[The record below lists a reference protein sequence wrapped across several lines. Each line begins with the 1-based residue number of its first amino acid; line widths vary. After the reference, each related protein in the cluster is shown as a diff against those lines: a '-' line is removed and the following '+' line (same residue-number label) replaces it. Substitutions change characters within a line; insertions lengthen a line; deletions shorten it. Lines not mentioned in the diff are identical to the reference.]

1 METVNF
7 EDTRRMIL
15 LRVLLIPFIAVVL
28 VFGTLIYYFSTNLSK
43 QTRARLSSLAD
54 GHRGI
59 IEQFLRERAADL
71 RYVAASNN
79 LEELSVN
86 SRLALELERLQ
97 GLSRAFFDLGV
108 FDAAGNHLAYIGP
121 YELKGKNYAHTDWFK
136 HVQNEEIYISD
147 VFLGYRQAPHFVIAV
162 RQFDGERPWYIRAT
176 IDTLFFNGMVENMR
190 VGKTGEAYLVNRNG
204 IFQTRRRSGG
214 NPLEEDPDFLAYQIE
229 KEGTTTFTARDR
241 TGERRLYALTKLEPT
256 RWLLVVRQE
265 LNEAYAPLIHA
276 VLVAVALIVLGG
288 VGVGTMGFFL
298 ATGVAHQ
305 LSVADIEKRR
315 MGSQLI
321 MAGKLA
327 EVGEM
332 SAGVAHEINNPLQ
345 VMKSEEMLMKDILSD
360 IQVGAA
366 EDQTE
371 NFKMLHASIDQMG
384 AQIDRCGRIT
394 QGLLKF
400 ARESETNIRPVDLKL
415 LLPEVVSLVERRAR
429 LENIRINQEVEAGL
443 PPLQSDPVQ
452 LQQVFLNLLNNAIYA
467 VDKNDTGAVNLAAKK
482 EGDNLIITVEDN
494 GCGIPPENLG
504 KIFMPFFTTKPVGQG
519 TGLGL
524 STSYGIIE
532 RLGGQISVS
541 SELNAGTTFTIRLP
555 LSGPPEKIRSWLSG
569 HEQGGILK

>member
-1 METVNF
+1 
-7 EDTRRMIL
+7 
-15 LRVLLIPFIAVVL
+15 
-28 VFGTLIYYFSTNLSK
+28 
-43 QTRARLSSLAD
+43 
-54 GHRGI
+54 
-59 IEQFLRERAADL
+59 
-71 RYVAASNN
+71 
-79 LEELSVN
+79 
-86 SRLALELERLQ
+86 
-97 GLSRAFFDLGV
+97 
-108 FDAAGNHLAYIGP
+108 
-121 YELKGKNYAHTDWFK
+121 
-136 HVQNEEIYISD
+136 
-147 VFLGYRQAPHFVIAV
+147 
-162 RQFDGERPWYIRAT
+162 
-176 IDTLFFNGMVENMR
+176 
-190 VGKTGEAYLVNRNG
+190 
-204 IFQTRRRSGG
+204 
-214 NPLEEDPDFLAYQIE
+214 
-229 KEGTTTFTARDR
+229 
-241 TGERRLYALTKLEPT
+241 
-256 RWLLVVRQE
+256 
-265 LNEAYAPLIHA
+265 
-276 VLVAVALIVLGG
+276 VAVALIVLGG

-415 LLPEVVSLVERRAR
+415 LLPEVVSLVETRAR
-429 LENIRINQEVEAGL
+429 LENIRISQEVEAGL

-494 GCGIPPENLG
+494 GCGIPPENIG